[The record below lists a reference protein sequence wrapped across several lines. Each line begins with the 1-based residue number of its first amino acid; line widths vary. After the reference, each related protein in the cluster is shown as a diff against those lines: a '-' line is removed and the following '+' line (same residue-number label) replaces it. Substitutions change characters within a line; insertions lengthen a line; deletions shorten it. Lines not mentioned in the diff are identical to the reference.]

1 MNDHPTRRIGACTD
15 VVDVVMLLMLLLML
29 IEEEEK

>member
-15 VVDVVMLLMLLLML
+15 VVDVVMFVVDVVVDVD
-29 IEEEEK
+29 